1 MIELKNIDLLFSQG
15 TVLEKHVLKNLSF
28 SIEPGDFITVI
39 GSNGAGK
46 SSLLNMIAGEYMPQ
60 KGQILFDEENVTSQR
75 TSERASCVARVF
87 QDPLKGTCGDLTLAE
102 NLKLAE
108 DRGKFRGL
116 KRAINTKNR
125 HYYQTLLRHVGLGL
139 EDRLD
144 TQISLLSG
152 GQRQAASL
160 IMATLSPLK
169 ILLLDEHTSALDPKT
184 AETIMSFTNQL
195 VQEKK
200 LTTLMITHSL
210 HQALSYGNRI
220 IMMHDGRIIFD
231 CRLPER
237 SQLTVE
243 DLLKK
248 FEQLMDNDKMLMGS

>member
-15 TVLEKHVLKNLSF
+15 TALEKHVLKNF
-28 SIEPGDFITVI
+28 SLIIEPGDFVTVI

-46 SSLLNMIAGEYMPQ
+46 SSLLNMIAGEYVPQ
-60 KGQILFDEENVTSQR
+60 KGKIRFDEKDVTFQK
-75 TSERASCVARVF
+75 TPERASSVARVF

-116 KRAINTKNR
+116 SQALKSKNR
-125 HYYQTLLRHVGLGL
+125 QHYQDLLTQVGLGL

-160 IMATLSPLK
+160 IMACLSPLK

-184 AETIMSFTNQL
+184 AETIMMFTNRL
-195 VQEKK
+195 IQEKK
-200 LTTLMITHSL
+200 LTTLMVTHSL
-210 HQALSYGNRI
+210 HQALAYGNRI
-220 IMMHDGRIIFD
+220 IMMHDGQAIFD
-231 CRLPER
+231 YRLPER

-248 FEQLMDNDKMLMGS
+248 FGDVMDNDKMIMGN